1 MSHIRKVHLYYQ
13 KEGKSRS
20 RDACMLSHFSCVH
33 LFVTLWTCSLPGS
46 SVHGQEYCSGYPFSR
61 GSSPPGIKPTS
72 LMSPALASGFFTT
85 VPLGKPHIPPRV
97 GIDLLQSSLTTKEG
111 KICQSYKGLA
121 GPGSSEAGTISLR
134 EEEK

>member
-13 KEGKSRS
+13 KEEKSRS

-33 LFVTLWTCSLPGS
+33 LFVTLMGLS
-46 SVHGQEYCSGYPFSR
+46 GQEYCSGYPFSR